1 MPRWKIPVTWEV
13 CGFVHVDADRLE
25 DAMDYVRNDGDHI
38 KLPSDSEYVDGSF
51 DLSMYETECI
61 RQCYNNNQPDKE
73 DNNND

>member
-1 MPRWKIPVTWEV
+1 MPKWKIPVTWEV
-13 CGFVHVDADRLE
+13 CGIVEVERNRLE

-38 KLPSDSEYVDGSF
+38 KLPRESHYVDVSF

-73 DNNND
+73 EKEND

>member
-38 KLPSDSEYVDGSF
+38 KLPA
-51 DLSMYETECI
+51 
-61 RQCYNNNQPDKE
+61 
-73 DNNND
+73 